1 MALHSTPSERPF
13 QWWTEASPASKR
25 ALVGACLGWM
35 LDSFDV
41 MLYAMVL
48 AALMTDLSMDKG
60 TAGVLG
66 SLTLIAAAIGGYIF
80 GYVADR
86 YGRTRALMASVLLYA
101 IFTGACAFAQNV
113 VHLAVFR
120 VLLGFGMGGE
130 WASGAA
136 LVAET
141 WPDRHRGKA
150 MGIMQSSW
158 AVGYALAAV
167 VTAIVLPLAGWR
179 AVFLVGVLPA
189 FLTLWIRRH
198 VAEPEVWKQ
207 SRKETPYQGIQWRRI
222 FGPGIL
228 SITVFLTL
236 MNCCTMFAWWG
247 FNLWVPAYLSLPA
260 AEGGV
265 GLSAAAMSA
274 LIVFMQL
281 GMWLG
286 YVSFGFISDIVGRK
300 RTYVTYLLVAAVV
313 LTAYGYLQTPMVLL
327 FLGPLVAFFG
337 TGYYT
342 GFGAVSAELY
352 DTSVRA
358 SAQAFTYNTGR
369 IAGSAAPFVVG
380 SLADTSGF
388 STAFAVA
395 ATAFLAAAV
404 CWIWIPETKGRR
416 TIVPHG
422 G

>member
-1 MALHSTPSERPF
+1 MAANSTATEGPF
-13 QWWTEASPASKR
+13 QWWTEASPSSKR

-48 AALMTDLSMDKG
+48 AALMADLSMDKG
-60 TAGVLG
+60 TAGILG
-66 SLTLIAAAIGGYIF
+66 SLTLIAAAFGGYFF

-86 YGRTRALMASVLLYA
+86 FGRTRALMASVLLYA
-101 IFTGACAFAQNV
+101 IFTGACAFAQDV
-113 VHLAVFR
+113 VQLAVFR
-120 VLLGFGMGGE
+120 ILLGIGMGGE

-167 VTAIVLPLAGWR
+167 VTAIVLPLWGWR

-198 VAEPEVWKQ
+198 VDESAVWKA
-207 SRKETPYQGIQWRRI
+207 SRAAAPSPGHRLQRI
-222 FGPGIL
+222 FGAGIL
-228 SITVFLTL
+228 RITVFLTL

-247 FNLWVPAYLSLPA
+247 FNLWVPAYLSLSA
-260 AEGGV
+260 KDGGI
-265 GLSAAAMSA
+265 GLSATAMSA
-274 LIVFMQL
+274 LVVFMQV

-300 RTYVTYLLVAAVV
+300 RTYVTYLLAAAV
-313 LTAYGYLQTPMVLL
+313 LLAAYGYIRSPLVLL

-352 DTSVRA
+352 ETSVRA

-395 ATAFLAAAV
+395 AAAFLAASV

-416 TIVPHG
+416 IVQSP
-422 G
+422 